1 MNRILGGCTAAA
13 VMLALS
19 TACSEQGSTS
29 GPLGIDSGF
38 GGGLEPAASS
48 TTIDFEE
55 FGMGDVVT
63 SSEGVAIS
71 VENEGATC
79 TDDAVAFDTD
89 NPVGNAV
96 DDLDLDD
103 DLDPDLDLDIILI
116 ILEDETI
123 LPDGVEPDDCAAGGT
138 FAFDFSGVSAT
149 GVQVASL
156 DIKDTGD
163 TETGGVTIRAFDA
176 TNSQIGG
183 DIVGPSLANGEEA
196 TVAVDRSGVV
206 RLDVVLTGSGGVDNL
221 VFTPPMGNEGCT
233 PGFFRNNLTSWPGGA
248 EPGDD
253 FDTTL
258 MVDWFD
264 PDISLLDALVL
275 KGGGLNALARHTA
288 AAYLNALGGFY
299 PLATGEVKDL
309 AGAVDINDP
318 AAVEALKDLF
328 EGMNELGCPLDG
340 DGNAD
345 GPPGI
350 QSNGPQAGPNAQSD
364 SQGPPPFRGRGR

>member
-1 MNRILGGCTAAA
+1 MNRILGGCTATA
-13 VMLALS
+13 VMLAMA

-29 GPLGIDSGF
+29 GPLGIDTGF

-55 FGMGDVVT
+55 FEMGDVVT

-71 VENEGATC
+71 VENPGAKC
-79 TDDAVAFDTD
+79 TGDAVAFDTD
-89 NPVGNAV
+89 DPTIIGGEDADLA
-96 DDLDLDD
+96 DDVLG
-103 DLDPDLDLDIILI
+103 IILI
-116 ILEDETI
+116 LLEDPNVADSN
-123 LPDGVEPDDCAAGGT
+123 PDTDDCIDGGT
-138 FAFDFSGVSAT
+138 IVFDFSGVSAS
-149 GVQVASL
+149 GVDVGSIDL
-156 DIKDTGD
+156 KDTGD
-163 TETGGVTIRAFDA
+163 SEGSATIRLFDA
-176 TNSQIGG
+176 TDTQIGG
-183 DIVGPSLANGEEA
+183 DIPGPGLADGQKA
-196 TVAVDRSGVV
+196 TVAIGVSGVA
-206 RLDVVLTGSGGVDNL
+206 RMEVVLEGSGGIDNL

-233 PGFFRNNLTSWPGGA
+233 PGFFRNNLTSWPEGA

-264 PDISLLDALVL
+264 SDISLLDALVL

-309 AGAVDINDP
+309 AGAVDDDDP

-328 EGMNELGCPLDG
+328 EAMNELGCPLDG

-350 QSNGPQAGPNAQSD
+350 RSNGPQAGPNAQSD